1 MMLDGAPPLSVY
13 RPGVRIQHKII
24 RVFNRL
30 CSVCLYL
37 FNTFSQIYK
46 AGVGPQHHY
55 STSTLA
61 H

>member
-1 MMLDGAPPLSVY
+1 MMRDGAPLLSVY
-13 RPGVRIQHKII
+13 RPGVRIQQKVI
-24 RVFNRL
+24 RLFNTL
-30 CSVCLYL
+30 SSVCLNP

-55 STSTLA
+55 SVSIA